1 MTPSNAGSIVLPALR
16 GIMGSRAYYSCLVS
30 LRELAARVHYA
41 KEIHANESLSDMI
54 QRALEDKRSK
64 QIAAY
69 LQDNPDRFFN
79 SLVVA
84 VYDGE
89 PNWHPL
95 SDVKSRFGVQAT
107 VALREETIE
116 SVGFLTLRGDEKLF
130 ALDGQHR
137 LAGIKRAM
145 REGMTDSDDD
155 VSVIFLA
162 HRNTAEGLAATRR
175 LFTTLNK
182 TARPVSKNAVIALDE
197 DDVMAICVR
206 RLIED
211 SRFFQGRNAAF
222 IGSSNM
228 PVTNRHSLTTIGN
241 LYDVLGILF
250 SNAATELRAT
260 KTRLKSDRPADSVLS
275 RYVAYAKRFFRTA
288 ETHMAELFEYFRS
301 AEKEPVVAKYR
312 GQHGGSVLFRPVG
325 LEIFTHVI
333 ARLTDDLSLEE
344 AARRASQLPRTL
356 SESPYA
362 GLMWDGNRGTVSSTH
377 KVLIRDL
384 LLHLAGTGS
393 TAFREKLLEKY
404 RRAIGSEDAEL
415 PAPIDDEVPTG

>member
-1 MTPSNAGSIVLPALR
+1 MTPPNAGPIVLPALR
-16 GIMGSRAYYSCLVS
+16 GIMGNRAYYSCLMT
-30 LRELAARVHYA
+30 LRELATRVNYA

-54 QRALEDKRSK
+54 QKALEDKRSK
-64 QIAAY
+64 EIAAY
-69 LQDNPDRFFN
+69 LQDNSDRFFN

-95 SDVKSRFGVQAT
+95 SNVKSRYGADT
-107 VALREETIE
+107 TLELSEETIE

-137 LAGIKRAM
+137 LAGIKRAI
-145 REGMTDSDDD
+145 RGRMTDPEDE
-155 VSVIFLA
+155 VSVIFLG
-162 HRNTAEGLAATRR
+162 HKSTTDGLEATRR

-211 SRFFQGRNAAF
+211 SRFFHGGNAAF
-222 IGSSNM
+222 IASSNM
-228 PVTNRHSLTTIGN
+228 PVSNRHSLTTIGN

-250 SNAATELRAT
+250 SIAKTELRAT
-260 KTRLKSDRPADSVLS
+260 RARLKKERPTDTQLS
-275 RYVAYAKRFFRTA
+275 RYAAFAMRFFETS
-288 ETHMAELFEYFRS
+288 ETHMEELHEYFRS

-312 GQHGGSVLFRPVG
+312 GRHGGSVLFRPVG
-325 LEIFTHVI
+325 LEIFTHVV
-333 ARLTDDLSLEE
+333 ARLTSNLSFEE
-344 AARRASQLPRTL
+344 AMRRASLLPRTL
-356 SESPYA
+356 SEAPYA
-362 GLMWDGNRGTVSSTH
+362 DLMWDGNRGTVSSTH

-384 LLHLAGTGS
+384 LLHMAGAGS
-393 TAFREKLLEKY
+393 TAFRDKLRERY
-404 RRAIGSEDAEL
+404 RRVLGSEDAAL
-415 PAPIDDEVPTG
+415 PPPIGDEEPV